1 MLSLSNETLTRDEE
15 EGDTYCSL
23 TRLIGDPDGA
33 KEKVKKLRALMKKID
48 REDSDSE
55 ANVFRAAADPCR
67 IRILKLLK
75 EGELCVCEIMIA
87 LDRPQSTTSHH
98 LSILKEAGLIRE
110 RRAGKWSHYRL
121 ADGAII
127 EMLNQAKVLKDI

>member
-1 MLSLSNETLTRDEE
+1 MLSLSNEALTKDEE
-15 EGDTYCSL
+15 EDDVACSL
-23 TRLIGDPDGA
+23 TRLIGDPEGA
-33 KEKVKKLRALMKKID
+33 REKVKKLRALMKKID

-55 ANVFRAAADPCR
+55 ADVFKAAADPCR